1 MPRPTPQGEHRPPQ
15 DREKRGPG
23 GTSPSNILAHLKGLD
38 FPATRDDL
46 VEQARKNKASPG
58 VISQLERLDQ
68 EEFGGPQDVLKAF
81 GRIH

>member
-1 MPRPTPQGEHRPPQ
+1 MPRSTPQGEHRPPQ
-15 DREKRGPG
+15 DRGKRGLG
-23 GTSPSNILAHLKGLD
+23 GASPSNILAHLKGLD
-38 FPATRDDL
+38 FPSTRDDL

-68 EEFGGPQDVLKAF
+68 EEFGGPQDVLKAY